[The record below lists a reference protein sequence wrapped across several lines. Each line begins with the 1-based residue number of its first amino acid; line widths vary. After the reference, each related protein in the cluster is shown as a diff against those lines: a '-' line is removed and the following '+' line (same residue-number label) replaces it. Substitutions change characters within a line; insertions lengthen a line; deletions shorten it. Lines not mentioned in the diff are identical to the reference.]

1 MTQLTSDKSLLARA
15 ALAKSYNETGILE
28 GIHYYLEGERVVFTD
43 IFHFQRGSCCDN
55 GCRHC
60 PYTKP
65 RKKGNINL
73 EESKQ

>member
-1 MTQLTSDKSLLARA
+1 MTQLTSDKLLLARA
-15 ALAKSYNETGILE
+15 ALVKSYNETGILE

-65 RKKGNINL
+65 RKKVNINL

>member
-1 MTQLTSDKSLLARA
+1 MTQLTSDKSLHARA
-15 ALAKSYNETGILE
+15 ALVKSYNDTGILE

-65 RKKGNINL
+65 RKKGNKNL
-73 EESKQ
+73 EESNQ

>member
-1 MTQLTSDKSLLARA
+1 MTQLTSDKSLLARV

>member
-15 ALAKSYNETGILE
+15 ALAKSYNDTGILE

>member
-15 ALAKSYNETGILE
+15 ALAKSYNDTGILE

-65 RKKGNINL
+65 RKKGNKNL

>member
-1 MTQLTSDKSLLARA
+1 MPEDKPEPDY
-15 ALAKSYNETGILE
+15 KVTGILE

-65 RKKGNINL
+65 RKKGNKNL
-73 EESKQ
+73 EESNQ

>member
-1 MTQLTSDKSLLARA
+1 MTQLTSDKSLHARA
-15 ALAKSYNETGILE
+15 ALAKSYNDTGILE

-65 RKKGNINL
+65 RKKGNKNL

>member
-15 ALAKSYNETGILE
+15 ALVKSYNDTGILE
-28 GIHYYLEGERVVFTD
+28 GIHYYFEGERVVFTD

-65 RKKGNINL
+65 RKKGNKNL
-73 EESKQ
+73 EESNQ